1 MQRRHYRHRP
11 QIKPNK
17 LQSLSRSRGAVV
29 WLSGL
34 LWLIVL
40 GGCSPAAEGIFED
53 YHSRLTRLLPL
64 PAPAINPI
72 ATLPALPAV
81 REVLQQLPDLRLD
94 LLDLVAIRHC
104 GLQQLVA
111 SRNSSLGK
119 VMTAANQ
126 LGYELALLQQ
136 LSPCLQ
142 HPELSPQLQQQLQ
155 QMYQQKQ
162 QALPLALSNLLLTD
176 ATLRQQ
182 LQGSQRSLSP
192 GAASLSSDTLQ
203 ALQQLQILQQQ
214 VITQSGAGA
223 TVAST
228 THPIEPPATT
238 SWHTERINQAL
249 ALLYQGQLLA
259 DLQYSVRYS
268 NHQLQAL
275 NQQLMAVDLHQWC
288 GKARHN
294 GQVDIL
300 LTVFRQIYL
309 GRVQPY
315 LAELDSI
322 NHQLMPTLTALY
334 QYSPF
339 QQVISAR
346 FNQPAAELR
355 HQLKTHVRWWQ
366 QLQQQCQLDLT
377 TPPAQ

>member
-1 MQRRHYRHRP
+1 MQRRRYQHRP
-11 QIKPNK
+11 QTKPNQ
-17 LQSLSRSRGAVV
+17 LQRRSAATGAAV
-29 WLSGL
+29 WLCSL
-34 LWLIVL
+34 LLLMIL
-40 GGCSPAAEGIFED
+40 GGCSPAAEGIFAD
-53 YHSRLTRLLPL
+53 YHSRLARLLPL
-64 PAPAINPI
+64 PG
-72 ATLPALPAV
+72 ATPNSITALPALPAV
-81 REVLQQLPDLRLD
+81 REIQQPLPDLRLD

-126 LGYELALLQQ
+126 LGYELELLQQ

-142 HPELSPQLQQQLQ
+142 HPALSHTLQQQLQ

-214 VITQSGAGA
+214 VITQSGASA
-223 TVAST
+223 TVAT
-228 THPIEPPATT
+228 ATNPIESPATT

-268 NHQLQAL
+268 NNQLQAL
-275 NQQLMAVDLHQWC
+275 NQQLAAVDLQQWC
-288 GKARHN
+288 AKARFN

-315 LAELDSI
+315 LAELDSL
-322 NHQLMPTLTALY
+322 NYQLLPTLTALY
-334 QYSPF
+334 QHSPF
-339 QQVISAR
+339 QQVITAR

-355 HQLKTHVRWWQ
+355 HQLQTHVRWWQ
-366 QLQQQCQLDLT
+366 QLQQQCQLQLT
-377 TPPAQ
+377 AAPAQ

>member
-1 MQRRHYRHRP
+1 MQRRRYRYRP
-11 QIKPNK
+11 QTKPNH
-17 LQSLSRSRGAVV
+17 LQSLTRPRGVV
-29 WLSGL
+29 VGLCSL
-34 LWLIVL
+34 LWLILL
-40 GGCSPAAEGIFED
+40 GGCSPAAESIFDD
-53 YHSRLTRLLPL
+53 YHSRLARILPL
-64 PAPAINPI
+64 PASAINPI
-72 ATLPALPAV
+72 AALPALPAV
-81 REVLQQLPDLRLD
+81 REVQQQLPDLRLD

-104 GLQQLVA
+104 GLQPLVA

-136 LSPCLQ
+136 LSPCLR

-203 ALQQLQILQQQ
+203 ALQQLQMLQQQ
-214 VITQSGAGA
+214 VITQSGAGTA
-223 TVAST
+223 VT
-228 THPIEPPATT
+228 TTTLPIEPPATT
-238 SWHTERINQAL
+238 SRHTERINQAL

-259 DLQYSVRYS
+259 DLQFSVRYS
-268 NHQLQAL
+268 NSQLQAL

-288 GKARHN
+288 GKARFN

-315 LAELDSI
+315 LAELDSL

-334 QYSPF
+334 QHSPF
-339 QQVISAR
+339 QQVITAR

-366 QLQQQCQLDLT
+366 QLQQQCELQLT
-377 TPPAQ
+377 ATPAQ

>member
-1 MQRRHYRHRP
+1 V
-11 QIKPNK
+11 IW
-17 LQSLSRSRGAVV
+17 LCSL
-29 WLSGL
+29 L
-34 LWLIVL
+34 LPILL
-40 GGCSPAAEGIFED
+40 GSCSPAAESLFED
-53 YHSRLTRLLPL
+53 YHSRLARILPL

-72 ATLPALPAV
+72 TALPALPAV
-81 REVLQQLPDLRLD
+81 REVQQQLPDLRLD

-126 LGYELALLQQ
+126 LGYELELLQQ
-136 LSPCLQ
+136 LSPCLH
-142 HPELSPQLQQQLQ
+142 HPELSHKLQQQLQ

-162 QALPLALSNLLLTD
+162 QALPLVLSNLLLTD
-176 ATLRQQ
+176 VTLRQQ

-192 GAASLSSDTLQ
+192 GAASLGSDTLQ

-214 VITQSGAGA
+214 VLTQSGANAADTTA
-223 TVAST
+223 TNQQQQHIS
-228 THPIEPPATT
+228 E

-268 NHQLQAL
+268 NNQLQTL
-275 NQQLMAVDLHQWC
+275 NQQLAALDLSQWC
-288 GKARHN
+288 GKARFN

-315 LAELDSI
+315 LAELDSL

-334 QYSPF
+334 QHSPF
-339 QQVISAR
+339 QQLITAR

-366 QLQQQCQLDLT
+366 QLQQQCQLQLT
-377 TPPAQ
+377 ATPAQ